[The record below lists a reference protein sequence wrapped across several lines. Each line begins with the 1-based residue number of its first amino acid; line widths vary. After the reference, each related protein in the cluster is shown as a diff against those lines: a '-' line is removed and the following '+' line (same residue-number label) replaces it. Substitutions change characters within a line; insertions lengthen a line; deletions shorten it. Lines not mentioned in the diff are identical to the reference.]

1 MKPLVIY
8 IADKEIKLT
17 KEELEKYLKEAYD
30 AGHNDGY
37 NKGYAAGKSYG
48 WWNNPTITTPY
59 YNTELDKTS
68 NPVFDPYKITCEPL
82 NAIGD

>member
-8 IADKEIKLT
+8 IKDKDIKLT

-30 AGHNDGY
+30 AGHSDGY
-37 NKGYAAGKSYG
+37 SEGYASGKASQ
-48 WWNNPTITTPY
+48 WIPSNVPDINIPHITWDTTAPKY
-59 YNTELDKTS
+59 E
-68 NPVFDPYKITCEPL
+68 PYKITCEAS